1 MPNFFER
8 ASAGLN
14 SLINDATIRA
24 RAAKSTTSAL
34 GKVGGEF
41 GERLGRALQ
50 HAATLSR
57 KNRELE
63 TDELCDLQV
72 GANCYADS
80 PGFMRTQLWES
91 LLDRAEREGGHGLA
105 SSNDGAEGDIL
116 DDMAAVLTA
125 DGGYYE
131 VLREAFE
138 AKSERARVAETSAGD
153 GACVKASKGW
163 DENVGAAI
171 ERDLSRTF
179 PNHEFFAAATTKG
192 ADGRRALA
200 NILKAYA
207 IHDTKVGYC
216 QGMAFVAGVL
226 LIYLSE
232 NRAFAA
238 FVTLMESS
246 DFRSMYLR
254 SMEGLKTRLRQLAV
268 VLRVKNATLA
278 QHLEK
283 HDVAPVL
290 YASGWF
296 MSAFASDFP
305 VRFSGR
311 VMDCLL
317 AQRSPS
323 LIMRICISFLNEA
336 AVDLLKLDDFE
347 AIVVYLKTEPRAWP
361 RERLNAV
368 MESALAMAELTDEAV
383 RRMDAEALAKDDVPR
398 VISPAPSK
406 KKKKNKKKTTG
417 EPSTS
422 TLIDSPEEPPA
433 TDDVEDVEDEEIVDV
448 EDEQILDV
456 LALLDLDDW
465 TTLDYSERPN

>member
-1 MPNFFER
+1 MCRELFKNQLHVRHATPSHRWQKVLTAIPLQR
-8 ASAGLN
+8 AMASLDMTAGLG
-14 SLINDATIRA
+14 
-24 RAAKSTTSAL
+24 TTLRGSELDKAF
-34 GKVGGEF
+34 VGPRNASGQ
-41 GERLGRALQ
+41 RHGRGTYRFPNQ
-50 HAATLSR
+50 FYR
-57 KNRELE
+57 
-63 TDELCDLQV
+63 
-72 GANCYADS
+72 Y
-80 PGFMRTQLWES
+80 
-91 LLDRAEREGGHGLA
+91 
-105 SSNDGAEGDIL
+105 EGDFVHGEAHGRGRL
-116 DDMAAVLTA
+116 SMA

>member
-1 MPNFFER
+1 
-8 ASAGLN
+8 
-14 SLINDATIRA
+14 
-24 RAAKSTTSAL
+24 
-34 GKVGGEF
+34 
-41 GERLGRALQ
+41 
-50 HAATLSR
+50 
-57 KNRELE
+57 
-63 TDELCDLQV
+63 
-72 GANCYADS
+72 
-80 PGFMRTQLWES
+80 
-91 LLDRAEREGGHGLA
+91 
-105 SSNDGAEGDIL
+105 
-116 DDMAAVLTA
+116 
-125 DGGYYE
+125 
-131 VLREAFE
+131 
-138 AKSERARVAETSAGD
+138 
-153 GACVKASKGW
+153 
-163 DENVGAAI
+163 
-171 ERDLSRTF
+171 
-179 PNHEFFAAATTKG
+179 
-192 ADGRRALA
+192 
-200 NILKAYA
+200 
-207 IHDTKVGYC
+207 
-216 QGMAFVAGVL
+216 MAFVAGVL

-448 EDEQILDV
+448 ENEQILDV